1 MTALANA
8 PETTVTTTNPADLTV
23 SEASDL
29 LATGE
34 LSSVELVDA
43 CLARIAERDGERSF
57 LGDVGSINAWV
68 RTYDDDARS
77 VARTS
82 DVRRTVARHRGG
94 AAGPLDGIPLGL
106 KDIYAVAGK
115 PLTASSRV
123 LDIVPEQDCAVWTRL
138 QAAGMVLLGHTHTHE
153 FALGGYTD
161 QVGNPWDLTRSPGGS
176 SGGSAAALA
185 ANMVPAATGTDTGGS
200 LRIPSSYCGT
210 STIKPTRTLTSI
222 DGVIPISIHLDHT
235 GPMARTLVDCSMLL
249 AAMAG
254 PTPGRPETA
263 LLRTPGFTRLAP
275 RGGSL
280 PLSGLR
286 IAVSPRI
293 SDPIVTAEVAKAV
306 TGTIELAVALGATLV
321 EAPTPAFDQ
330 EAFWDMM
337 RADAASYH
345 EQHRE
350 KASLYRP
357 EVAQILAPYW
367 EKPLPAHRYVQTHE
381 TRRAITGTW
390 ERWFTESE
398 IDLLVEPT
406 TATTA
411 VERTVGTQTR
421 TATDEAVSLTAF
433 WNWTG
438 FPVSAFPAGL
448 GVQSGLPV
456 GVSLVGRPG
465 DDLLALQTGIDL
477 QERLG
482 VPTPKGIG

>member
-1 MTALANA
+1 
-8 PETTVTTTNPADLTV
+8 
-23 SEASDL
+23 
-29 LATGE
+29 
-34 LSSVELVDA
+34 VELVDA
-43 CLARIAERDGERSF
+43 CLARIAERDGSRSF
-57 LGDVGSINAWV
+57 AGDVDSINAWV
-68 RTYDDDARS
+68 RTYDDDARAA
-77 VARTS
+77 ARSS
-82 DVRRTVARHRGG
+82 DIRRTVARNRGG
-94 AAGPLDGIPLGL
+94 STSPLDGIPLGL

-123 LDIVPEQDCAVWTRL
+123 LDIIPDRDCAVWTQL

-200 LRIPSSYCGT
+200 LRIPSSFCGT

-235 GPMARTLVDCSMLL
+235 GPMARTLIDCSMLL

-263 LLRTPGFTRLAP
+263 LPRRSGFSRLAP
-275 RGGSL
+275 RAGSL
-280 PLSGLR
+280 PLAGLR
-286 IAVSPRI
+286 IALSPRI
-293 SDPIVTAEVAKAV
+293 TEPIVTAEVAKAV
-306 TGTIELAVALGATLV
+306 NSTVALAIALGATLIDS
-321 EAPTPAFDQ
+321 PTPAFDQ

-357 EVAQILAPYW
+357 EVAEILAPYW
-367 EKPLPAHRYVQTHE
+367 DEPIPAHRYVQTHE
-381 TRRAITGTW
+381 TRRATAERW
-390 ERWFTESE
+390 ERWFAEE
-398 IDLLVEPT
+398 EVDLLIEPT
-406 TATTA
+406 TGSTA
-411 VERTVGTQTR
+411 VQRTVGGQQR
-421 TATDEAVSLTAF
+421 EAGDDAVMLTAF

-438 FPVSAFPAGL
+438 FPAVALPAGI
-448 GVQSGLPV
+448 GQDSGLPT
-456 GVSLVGRPG
+456 GVSLIGRPG

-482 VPTPKGIG
+482 IVTPPELP